1 MWAYNL
7 MVNNIARS
15 KYTFFENNKIEIF
28 SNYIFRLIFERPS
41 LKMDF
46 GK

>member
-15 KYTFFENNKIEIF
+15 KYTFLENNKTEIF